1 MYIKEKIRHALCKV
15 LDFSVI
21 ISQFIYP
28 TGIVFS
34 LKCSFTEHS
43 STFRTSNA
51 RFIDMADHSV
61 AVHLLRGQRP
71 LFLWQGGLEETLSR
85 SGNER
90 NRVKYDFIHHTHTQ
104 QPVDVVRLFRSDFCQ
119 IADVCCGFPPFV
131 KHRYGIIRCDMI
143 KGVFPYL
150 IDAAIFKAQ
159 FLIRFAT

>member
-1 MYIKEKIRHALCKV
+1 M
-15 LDFSVI
+15 I
-21 ISQFIYP
+21 ISQFIYL

-119 IADVCCGFPPFV
+119 IADSCIILTPFV
-131 KHRYGIIRCDMI
+131 EHRNGIVGCDMI
-143 KGVFPYL
+143 KGMLPYFV
-150 IDAAIFKAQ
+150 DATFVKVQFFIRLAI
-159 FLIRFAT
+159 